1 MSAGHRDCRGWG
13 TCFVTGREYFINIFI
28 FLFLETSGYEQQ
40 KQDEK
45 NQRKPVEAFAKFIL
59 ADIFFIDIYIYF
71 VIFIKYF
78 YLFVASIGVTEHGGG
93 QCGAAPIFP

>member
-40 KQDEK
+40 KQDEQ
-45 NQRKPVEAFAKFIL
+45 NQSQYSSICKVHFIR
-59 ADIFFIDIYIYF
+59 YF
-71 VIFIKYF
+71 
-78 YLFVASIGVTEHGGG
+78 LFVLMDI
-93 QCGAAPIFP
+93 

>member
-1 MSAGHRDCRGWG
+1 MSIFISHEKYLLRLIRQNMSAGHRDCRGWG

-59 ADIFFIDIYIYF
+59 TDIFFLL
-71 VIFIKYF
+71 IFIF
-78 YLFVASIGVTEHGGG
+78 IL
-93 QCGAAPIFP
+93 

>member
-45 NQRKPVEAFAKFIL
+45 NQKKPIEAFAKFIL
-59 ADIFFIDIYIYF
+59 ANKSFCFDG
-71 VIFIKYF
+71 
-78 YLFVASIGVTEHGGG
+78 YLFCNIYKIFLFIRG
-93 QCGAAPIFP
+93 QYWCN

>member
-1 MSAGHRDCRGWG
+1 MFCNRKR
-13 TCFVTGREYFINIFI
+13 TLYQYFYFP
-28 FLFLETSGYEQQ
+28 FSGYEQQ

-71 VIFIKYF
+71 VIFIKYL
-78 YLFVASIGVTEHGGG
+78 YLFVASIGVTEPGGG